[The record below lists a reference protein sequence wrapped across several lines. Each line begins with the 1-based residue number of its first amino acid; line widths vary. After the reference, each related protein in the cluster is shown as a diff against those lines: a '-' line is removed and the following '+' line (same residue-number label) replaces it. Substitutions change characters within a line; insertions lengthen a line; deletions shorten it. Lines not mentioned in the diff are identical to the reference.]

1 MSVAGILNIKSVSG
15 SFVEISMSFEPTQ
28 VRELL
33 IWFAFLLKTPNFV
46 ERFSF
51 KQNTLGRIKCKLILR
66 KRPDW
71 QQRLADCKVSVVT
84 LLTKTEEL
92 NGS

>member
-1 MSVAGILNIKSVSG
+1 MSKAGILNIKSVSG

-33 IWFAFLLKTPNFV
+33 IWLLFLLKTPNFV

>member
-33 IWFAFLLKTPNFV
+33 IWLLFLLKTPNFV

-51 KQNTLGRIKCKLILR
+51 KQNTLGKIKCKLVLR

>member
-33 IWFAFLLKTPNFV
+33 IWLLFLLKTPNFV

-51 KQNTLGRIKCKLILR
+51 KVNTLGRIKCKLILR

>member
-15 SFVEISMSFEPTQ
+15 SFVEISMSFEPMQ

-51 KQNTLGRIKCKLILR
+51 KQNTLGKIKCKLVLR